1 MKLIRI
7 RKQYRKTKHVDKRMI
22 IAMNIYY
29 FNQREIAH
37 ALNTNFSFVKQVV
50 NDKENWIGIETLYA

>member
-22 IAMNIYY
+22 IAMHVYY

-37 ALNTNFSFVKQVV
+37 ALNTNSSFVKQVV